1 MPAGDRSGPMGM
13 GPGTGRG
20 MGICGGY
27 DAPGWANP
35 GLGRRFYGRSGWG
48 FRGRGGRWAGHGF
61 GRGGGGRGWRN
72 PYHPPRLP
80 HWGTLPAGV
89 YGAAYDDAYAPPS
102 REQEIDL
109 LKGEAEW
116 LSGQLDTINQRMEEL
131 AQE

>member
-20 MGICGGY
+20 VGYCGGY
-27 DAPGWANP
+27 EAPGWANP
-35 GLGRRFYGRSGWG
+35 GPGRRFYGRSGGG
-48 FRGRGGRWAGHGF
+48 FRGRAGYWGGHGF
-61 GRGGGGRGWRN
+61 SRGGGGWGRRDW
-72 PYHPPRLP
+72 YHASRLP
-80 HWGTLPAGV
+80 RWGAPPAGA
-89 YGAAYDDAYAPPS
+89 YAAAYDATYAPPP

-116 LSGQLDTINQRMEEL
+116 LSGQLDAINKRMDEL